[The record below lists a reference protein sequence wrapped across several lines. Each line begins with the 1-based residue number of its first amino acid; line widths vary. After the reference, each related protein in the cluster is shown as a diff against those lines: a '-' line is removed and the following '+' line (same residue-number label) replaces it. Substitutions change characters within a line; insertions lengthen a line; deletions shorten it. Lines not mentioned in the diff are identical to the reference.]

1 MTEEKLFSRVVRVDA
16 IPREGQVIAIE
27 ATPAEREE
35 LASCYQL
42 PAIPALTATL
52 RLEPWGR
59 GGARV
64 TGAVHGEVIQTCVI
78 SLDPFPAAVDEDVDV
93 RFVPQTAANSGSV
106 ATNDTQALSLG
117 DEDEPDL
124 IIDGTIDL
132 GALTAE
138 FLALGLDPYPRKPG
152 VVFDEER
159 TNSEPTDS
167 PFAALARRSKP
178 GHD

>member
-1 MTEEKLFSRVVRVDA
+1 MTEEKPFSRVVRVDA

-27 ATPAEREE
+27 ASPAERKE
-35 LASCYQL
+35 LASFYRL
-42 PAIPALTATL
+42 PAIAALTATL

-64 TGAVHGEVIQTCVI
+64 TGAVHGEVTQICVV
-78 SLDPFPAAVDEDVDV
+78 SLDPFPATVDEEVDV
-93 RFVPQTAANSGSV
+93 RFAPQTAASSGSV
-106 ATNDTQALSLG
+106 ATREPETFSLV
-117 DEDEPDL
+117 DEDEPDP

-152 VVFDEER
+152 VLFDEER

-167 PFAALARRSKP
+167 PFAALAERNKP
-178 GHD
+178 SHD